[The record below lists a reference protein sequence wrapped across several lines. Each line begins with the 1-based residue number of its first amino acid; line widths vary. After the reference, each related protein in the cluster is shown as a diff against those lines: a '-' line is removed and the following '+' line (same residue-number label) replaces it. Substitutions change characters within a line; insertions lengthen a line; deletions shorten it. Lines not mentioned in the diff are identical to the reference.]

1 MSPLRYQPE
10 KVAVETAYVYE
21 KPNVD
26 GSHKSDIAQY
36 VSSKDSLEA
45 FKWTACES
53 EATLVTAKMDW
64 NCFSV
69 RELSPGKIRADGER
83 TQVAILDQAEDS
95 DQMTV
100 AGSLRSHSFQHA
112 VTIENTPGTATT
124 TTLTVSTLHYRI
136 TSTRPLHSPLE

>member
-21 KPNVD
+21 KANVD

-45 FKWTACES
+45 FKWTECES

-69 RELSPGKIRADGER
+69 RELSPGRFGQMARELRLRFWTKLKAPIR
-83 TQVAILDQAEDS
+83 
-95 DQMTV
+95 
-100 AGSLRSHSFQHA
+100 
-112 VTIENTPGTATT
+112 
-124 TTLTVSTLHYRI
+124 
-136 TSTRPLHSPLE
+136 